1 MIEQERLVPYLN
13 SLEQPESALLSG
25 IRREAVADGVPII
38 REETAALLRFFVRER
53 RPARILEVGTAV
65 GYSALV
71 MAEQMP
77 EACTITTMEKYEKRI
92 PEAKKNF
99 AASEYEDRI
108 RFLTGDATEILQQLP
123 EMEKYDFLFMDAAK
137 AQYLSWLPLLLRVAA
152 PHALILSDN
161 VLQDGDVVES
171 RFAVTRRNR
180 TIHRR
185 MRDYLYTLKHTE
197 GLSSLILPVGDGVA
211 LTTVLDAAHAVQEL
225 ECANQSDETIGI
237 EQ

>member
-99 AASEYEDRI
+99 AAFTGSSSP
-108 RFLTGDATEILQQLP
+108 RFD
-123 EMEKYDFLFMDAAK
+123 
-137 AQYLSWLPLLLRVAA
+137 
-152 PHALILSDN
+152 
-161 VLQDGDVVES
+161 
-171 RFAVTRRNR
+171 
-180 TIHRR
+180 
-185 MRDYLYTLKHTE
+185 
-197 GLSSLILPVGDGVA
+197 PVGQCAAGWRCGGVPI
-211 LTTVLDAAHAVQEL
+211 
-225 ECANQSDETIGI
+225 CSDETESDDPQTDAGLFVHTETYRGTFFADSPGRRRCGI
-237 EQ
+237 DDCAGCCPCSAGAGMCKSE